1 MSDHHSG
8 PGTVSLHRWEL
19 EASFSHGGCLIIKID
34 FFYTSIVYGLTLIKV
49 LGGKVSHLNVAK
61 MYISCLDILS
71 RLSWEP
77 GARK

>member
-1 MSDHHSG
+1 M
-8 PGTVSLHRWEL
+8 
-19 EASFSHGGCLIIKID
+19 
-34 FFYTSIVYGLTLIKV
+34 YGLTLIKV

-61 MYISCLDILS
+61 MSMSCLDILS

>member
-1 MSDHHSG
+1 M
-8 PGTVSLHRWEL
+8 
-19 EASFSHGGCLIIKID
+19 
-34 FFYTSIVYGLTLIKV
+34 YGLTLIKV